1 VTQVE
6 ATANAAIIVQSDQ
19 EGHFELPFPDRCV
32 YCGQPKATEMDW
44 KIRGTGSVQ
53 EPGAQKPTTRSFGTD
68 QSVPYCLEHA
78 RTQRRYE
85 TLTRRLQIAITFG
98 IGLPAGLWAFWTIHR
113 QGVVAYSIEAALLV
127 WLGTTVLGWFCV
139 DRLWRAFSKTAA
151 DQRDLLGIGARFSPD
166 GHTLA
171 LTFLNTEVA
180 DDFARRLLETGR
192 TAKNLPGKPSEL

>member
-1 VTQVE
+1 MTEVE
-6 ATANAAIIVQSDQ
+6 ATVSATITIHSNA

-32 YCGQPKATEMDW
+32 YCGQPKETELDW

-53 EPGAQKPTTRSFGTD
+53 EPGAKKPTTRSYGTD
-68 QSVPYCLEHA
+68 QRVPYCLEHA

-85 TLTRRLQIAITFG
+85 TLTRRLQIAITLG
-98 IGLPAGLWAFWTIHR
+98 IGLPAGLWAFWMIHR
-113 QGVVAYSIEAALLV
+113 QGVVAYSVEAALLV

-166 GHTLA
+166 GRTLA
-171 LTFLNTEVA
+171 LTILNTEVA
-180 DDFARRLLETGR
+180 DDFARRLSEKR
-192 TAKNLPGKPSEL
+192 RVAENLPRQPL